1 MRKVDYAEINRDQLV
16 QQHLP
21 LVKKIAY
28 RIMAKLPPSVQ
39 VDDLIQVGLMGLLE
53 AAANYNSAQN
63 AEFEAYATQRIRG
76 AMLDELR
83 QQDWQPRSARRMMR
97 EIEAVMH
104 QLEQRLKR
112 PPTEQEMAQAMNLSV
127 PEYQERLNDA
137 SGHQLLY
144 YEDFRGPEEGH
155 FLEQYHHDRDAG
167 EPLACLEAEGFRE
180 VLVAAIADL
189 PPREQ
194 LLMSLYYDEELNLR
208 EIGEVM
214 EVTESRVCQLHAQ
227 AIARLRGRL
236 KDYIK

>member
-1 MRKVDYAEINRDQLV
+1 MRKVDYAEINREQLV

-97 EIEAVMH
+97 EIEAVMQ
-104 QLEQRLKR
+104 QLEQRYKR
-112 PPTEQEMAQAMNLSV
+112 PPTEQEMAQAMQLSLE
-127 PEYQERLNDA
+127 EYQERLGEA
-137 SGHQLLY
+137 CGHQLLY
-144 YEDFRGPEEGH
+144 YEDLRSGDESH
-155 FLEQYHHDRDAG
+155 FLEQYAQDGDA
-167 EPLACLEAEGFRE
+167 EDPLACLEAGDFRQ

-227 AIARLRGRL
+227 AIGRLRSRL
-236 KDYIK
+236 KDFIK